1 MKYLN
6 KPAMT
11 PSNKP
16 AGLGSKFGLKKD
28 LPMEARLLL
37 AFVLMGLVIFATP
50 YFYKLVLP
58 PPPPAKKNPAT
69 STAVGSPAPGSVIA
83 AVASQTAPA
92 PVVTPGSPSSSA
104 VAAAKEET
112 TIVDTDVYRV
122 VLSNRGAVVQSWTLK
137 NYKDRTGKPLEVVN
151 TAAVSKVGYPFA
163 LEFRSKKPAVDLN
176 QALFVAK
183 PLPDGLGVSYEFSGN
198 GVGAKKIFD
207 FEKNGYLSRIET
219 EVTQN
224 GEPVPHLV
232 QWRGGFGDMA
242 VPNTAGQQAVIHFDT
257 AASKLAHEN
266 AKTAKNGPVNED
278 GPFSFAGIEDQYF
291 TAALLPTASGPVQT
305 TVFSDSVPTIYNKSE
320 EAFAGTAVGGEPAN
334 KLSLFVGPKDIDTLR
349 KVNPKLEQIVDFGW
363 FAILAKPL
371 FLVLRWLNNEFVHN
385 YGWSI
390 VLVTIFINIL
400 LFPLKLTNMKSMKK
414 MQRLQPQIAVIN
426 EKYKSMGL
434 RDPRQSEKNQETM
447 DLYKAHG
454 ANPMGGCLPLVIQMP
469 FLFAFYKVLSVSIEM
484 RSASWLWVTDLSQP
498 ETIAIHVLPILM
510 IVTGFIMQK
519 MTPVAGGDPNQQK
532 MMAIMPLF
540 MGFFFYSVQSGLVLY
555 WLTGNLVGIA
565 QQWFFNKTL
574 TPAEAGPSVQVL
586 TSKKNGRK

>member
-1 MKYLN
+1 
-6 KPAMT
+6 MT
-11 PSNKP
+11 PPNKP
-16 AGLGSKFGLKKD
+16 AGPGSKLGFNKD

-58 PPPPAKKNPAT
+58 PAPPVKKTPAT
-69 STAVGSPAPGSVIA
+69 STAAGSPAPGSVA
-83 AVASQTAPA
+83 PQAPSAPA
-92 PVVTPGSPSSSA
+92 LKPGSPSGASL
-104 VAAAKEET
+104 AAEKEET
-112 TIVDTDVYRV
+112 TIVDTDVYHV
-122 VLSNRGAVVQSWTLK
+122 VLSNRGAVVESWTLK
-137 NYKDRTGKPLEVVN
+137 NYKDRSGKPLELVN
-151 TAAVSKVGYPFA
+151 TAAFPKAGHPFA
-163 LEFRSKKPAVDLN
+163 LHFRGNKPAVDLN

-183 PLPDGLGVSYEFSGN
+183 PLPDGLGVSYEFSSN
-198 GVGAKKIFD
+198 GVAAKKIFD
-207 FEKNGYLSRIET
+207 FERNGYLSRIET
-219 EVTQN
+219 EVTEH
-224 GEPVPHLV
+224 GAPVPHLV
-232 QWRGGFGDMA
+232 EWRGGFGDMA
-242 VPNTAGQQAVIHFDT
+242 VPSAAGQQAVIHFDT
-257 AASKLAHEN
+257 AAQKLAHEN
-266 AKTAKNGPVNED
+266 AKTAKNGPVNQD

-291 TAALLPTASGPVQT
+291 TAAFLPAGGNVQT
-305 TVFSDSVPTIYNKSE
+305 TIFSDSVPTVYNKSE
-320 EAFAGTAVGGEPAN
+320 EPFAGAAVGGEAEN
-334 KLSLFVGPKDIDTLR
+334 KLSLFIGPKDIDTLR

-390 VLVTIFINIL
+390 VLVTVFINIL

-414 MQRLQPQIAVIN
+414 MQRLQPQIAAIN
-426 EKYKSMGL
+426 EKYKSMSL
-434 RDPRQSEKNQETM
+434 RDPRQAEKNQETM

-454 ANPMGGCLPLVIQMP
+454 ANPMGGCLPLLIQMP

-484 RSASWLWVTDLSQP
+484 RNASWLWVSDLSQP

-510 IVTGFIMQK
+510 IITGFIMQK
-519 MTPVAGGDPNQQK
+519 MTPVTGGDPNQQK

-574 TPAEAGPSVQVL
+574 TAADTAPAVQVL
-586 TSKKNGRK
+586 TGKKNGRK